1 MPMKKEDC
9 FYLGK
14 IVRKYSFKGELI
26 LKLDT
31 DQPEIY
37 ENITAVFLDMG
48 KTFIPYFIEKS
59 LFQKGNQLRIR
70 FEDVD
75 TEEDA
80 EVLLNRDAYLPLD
93 LLPKLQGNQFYYHEV
108 TGFLLEDVNY
118 GVVGTIKSINDSSAQ
133 PLFVV
138 ETDGDEILVP
148 MVDEFIQLIDRA
160 HKKITVKTPEGL
172 IDMNRS

>member
-1 MPMKKEDC
+1 MKKEDC

-14 IVRKYSFKGELI
+14 IVKKYSFKGELI

-37 ENITAVFLDMG
+37 ENLNAIFLDMG
-48 KTFIPYFIEKS
+48 KTLVPYFIESS
-59 LFQKGNQLRIR
+59 LFQKGNHMRIR

-75 TEEDA
+75 SEEDA
-80 EVLLNRDAYLPLD
+80 ELLLKRDAYLPLS
-93 LLPKLQGNQFYYHEV
+93 LLPKLEGNQFYFHEV
-108 TGFLLEDVNY
+108 TGFILEDINFGKV
-118 GVVGTIKSINDSSAQ
+118 GVIASINDSSAQ

-138 ETDGDEILVP
+138 KTDHTEILVP
-148 MVDEFIQLIDRA
+148 MVDDFIEKIDRVN
-160 HKKITVKTPEGL
+160 KKVLVKTPEGL

>member
-1 MPMKKEDC
+1 MKKEDC

-14 IVRKYSFKGELI
+14 IVKKYSFKGELI

-37 ENITAVFLDMG
+37 ENLNAIFLDMG
-48 KTFIPYFIEKS
+48 KTLVPYFIESS
-59 LFQKGNQLRIR
+59 LFQKGNHMRIR

-75 TEEDA
+75 SEEDA
-80 EVLLNRDAYLPLD
+80 ELLLKRDAYLPLS
-93 LLPKLQGNQFYYHEV
+93 LLPKLEGNQFYFHEV
-108 TGFLLEDVNY
+108 TGFILEDINFGKV
-118 GVVGTIKSINDSSAQ
+118 GVIASINDRSAQ

-138 ETDGDEILVP
+138 KTDHTEILVP
-148 MVDEFIQLIDRA
+148 MVDDFIEKIDRVN
-160 HKKITVKTPEGL
+160 KKVLVRTPEGL

>member
-1 MPMKKEDC
+1 MKKEDC

-14 IVRKYSFKGELI
+14 IVKKYSFKGELI

-37 ENITAVFLDMG
+37 ENLNAIFLDMG
-48 KTFIPYFIEKS
+48 KTLVPYFIESS
-59 LFQKGNQLRIR
+59 LFQKGNHMRIR

-75 TEEDA
+75 SEEDA
-80 EVLLNRDAYLPLD
+80 ELLLKRDAYLPLS
-93 LLPKLQGNQFYYHEV
+93 LLPKLEGNQFYFHEV
-108 TGFLLEDVNY
+108 TGFILEDINFGKV
-118 GVVGTIKSINDSSAQ
+118 GVIASINDRSAQ

-138 ETDGDEILVP
+138 KTDHTEILVP
-148 MVDEFIQLIDRA
+148 MVDDFIEKIDRVN
-160 HKKITVKTPEGL
+160 KKVLVKTPEGL

>member
-1 MPMKKEDC
+1 MKKEDC

-14 IVRKYSFKGELI
+14 IVKKYSFKGELI

-37 ENITAVFLDMG
+37 ENLNAIFLDMG
-48 KTFIPYFIEKS
+48 KTLVPYFIESS
-59 LFQKGNQLRIR
+59 LFQKGNHMRIR

-75 TEEDA
+75 SEEDA
-80 EVLLNRDAYLPLD
+80 ELLLKRDAYLPLN
-93 LLPKLQGNQFYYHEV
+93 LLPKLEGNQFYFHEV
-108 TGFLLEDVNY
+108 TGFILEDINFGKV
-118 GVVGTIKSINDSSAQ
+118 GVIASINDRSAQ

-138 ETDGDEILVP
+138 KTDHTEILVP
-148 MVDEFIQLIDRA
+148 MVDDFIEKIDRVN
-160 HKKITVKTPEGL
+160 KKVLVRTPEGL